1 MATVAHAAPALLEQL
16 GGKPPGELLCI
27 AARRGFVPLARLL
40 LHIGCGAD
48 SRGSAGA
55 SPLLHAVLGGHTDV
69 VAALLQAGAAV
80 NPAAEP
86 EAGQQRGEEG
96 NGSGGGG
103 SSGGGGGSG
112 SGRSSGEGRSRTSH
126 PPPLIA
132 AAKAGHAA
140 IVRLLL
146 QAGAELSAVDSA
158 GCSALWHAAD
168 RTHSEVVCLL
178 LERGPPELVDWPNQD
193 GCTP

>member
-1 MATVAHAAPALLEQL
+1 MATVAHAAPALLEHL

-48 SRGSAGA
+48 SPGSTGA

-96 NGSGGGG
+96 NGSSSGG
-103 SSGGGGGSG
+103 SSGGGSG
-112 SGRSSGEGRSRTSH
+112 SRRRSGEGRSRTSH

-168 RTHSEVVCLL
+168 RTHCEVVRLL
-178 LERGPPELVDWPNQD
+178 LERGPPELVDRPNQD